1 MLNRINKQL
10 KHIINKSWFMQE
22 KNLVHPWIY
31 NRRYLSSSFDPFN
44 WFLWVYII
52 NLTRSYY
59 FFFALL
65 FPILIYSIVC
75 SLKKKYCITRTRN
88 PLVASIRSIPIVKS
102 NALIPLIMPAVRAIY
117 KCTSDW
123 QNVQFTFWRLLRS
136 FYACI
141 LRATSVHVTTYTTC
155 FSRKDTYVKSQ

>member
-1 MLNRINKQL
+1 MVHAGK
-10 KHIINKSWFMQE
+10 KSCPSLDLQSKISFFFIRSFQSILMS
-22 KNLVHPWIY
+22 IY
-31 NRRYLSSSFDPFN
+31 HQFN
-44 WFLWVYII
+44 VFL
-52 NLTRSYY
+52 L

-65 FPILIYSIVC
+65 FLILIYSIVC

-88 PLVASIRSIPIVKS
+88 PLVASIRGIPIVKS

-155 FSRKDTYVKSQ
+155 FSCKDTYVKSQ